1 MQVAFRST
9 SPDDPVVRRVL
20 DAYFGELAARFGLER
35 PVVQVDAAEVAAG
48 RGAFLVLYVDGSPH
62 GCGAVRT
69 IEPGVGEIKRMW
81 VAPTMRGHGLGR
93 RLLAALE
100 DASRGLGHHEVR
112 LDTNSH
118 LAEAVG
124 LYRSSGYREVPDYN
138 DNTDADCWFV
148 KDLKSVSPDPTRL
161 FSGRGSG

>member
-9 SPDDPVVRRVL
+9 SPDDPVARRVL

-35 PVVQVDAAEVAAG
+35 PVVQMDAADVAAG
-48 RGAFLVLYVDGSPH
+48 RGRFLLVYVDGVPR

-81 VAPTMRGHGLGR
+81 LDPATRGHGLGR
-93 RLLAALE
+93 RLLTALE
-100 DASRGLGHHEVR
+100 DASRDLGHREVR

-118 LAEAVG
+118 LAEALA
-124 LYRSSGYREVPDYN
+124 LYRSAGYREVPDYN
-138 DNTDADCWFV
+138 ANSDADCWFV
-148 KDLKSVSPDPTRL
+148 KDL
-161 FSGRGSG
+161 